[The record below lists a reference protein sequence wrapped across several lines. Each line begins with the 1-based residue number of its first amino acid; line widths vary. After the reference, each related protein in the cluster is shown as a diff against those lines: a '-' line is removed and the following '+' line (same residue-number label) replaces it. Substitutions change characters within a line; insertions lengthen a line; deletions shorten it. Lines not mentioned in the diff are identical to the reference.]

1 MVWLALLAAW
11 ALFGFFCYA
20 ILRAG
25 AREDALRERLGD
37 STPVGL
43 GSESPATVVD
53 RRGQTEAVPGDS
65 EEERINERPYYF
77 QIFI

>member
-43 GSESPATVVD
+43 GGEPPATVVD
-53 RRGQTEAVPGDS
+53 RRGQAQDVPDRA
-65 EEERINERPYYF
+65 ERMKGWAPDDTT
-77 QIFI
+77 FI